1 MNIIAI
7 LLLIIL
13 AVIFGVIPVL
23 WFYGVIWADKSETE
37 FTYYSIGSTISNII
51 GLIIFAYSVLIS
63 TNYTNLPSNRTMN
76 FIFYSYM
83 FLFFVTFIIILLYL
97 GYKKQLKISKKYI
110 TTNSIFLLI
119 LVPFIIYRNQL
130 YFETTFYDTEKGDFI
145 KSIADG
151 GVLDNIIYK
160 EGGSGDYRD
169 DETGEEATGEAL
181 EIRKRAAE
189 SEYNER
195 KAIED
200 DVYA

>member
-1 MNIIAI
+1 
-7 LLLIIL
+7 
-13 AVIFGVIPVL
+13 
-23 WFYGVIWADKSETE
+23 
-37 FTYYSIGSTISNII
+37 
-51 GLIIFAYSVLIS
+51 
-63 TNYTNLPSNRTMN
+63 
-76 FIFYSYM
+76 M
-83 FLFFVTFIIILLYL
+83 FLFYVTFIIIVIYL

-200 DVYA
+200 GVYA